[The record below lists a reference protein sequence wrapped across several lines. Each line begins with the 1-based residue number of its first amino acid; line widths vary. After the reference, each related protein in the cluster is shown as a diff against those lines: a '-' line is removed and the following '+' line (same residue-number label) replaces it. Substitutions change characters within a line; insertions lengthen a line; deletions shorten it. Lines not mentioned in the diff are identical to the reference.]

1 MASTPHPSGR
11 RPSRPVVGSRNPTG
25 RPRKVAGRSEAP
37 GSAPPEPAGSP
48 ADDDLQPPP
57 PVVLDEPTPPPAPE
71 EPPAPTEADE
81 ESSGLRTTLV
91 LVVAIVLLVGIAAA
105 EGWYLWLREEP
116 VVSAARP
123 VVTGEVAHRSAVEA
137 ASDATEEIFS
147 TSYKNYDEQ
156 VDQAVNMMMDGK
168 FADEYRQTAED
179 SRDGIL
185 ETKAEVQVEVAAAS
199 VVRAD
204 DSQVQALL
212 FLNQYVT
219 KAGKDT
225 SYTPFRALVTVV
237 NTEQGWLVSG
247 IETK

>member
-1 MASTPHPSGR
+1 VTSTPRPPDR
-11 RPSRPVVGSRNPTG
+11 RSTRPVVGSRNPTG
-25 RPRKVAGRSEAP
+25 RPRQVAGRPP
-37 GSAPPEPAGSP
+37 GQPDGGVEVEAPPEPEPGP
-48 ADDDLQPPP
+48 APAPPP
-57 PVVLDEPTPPPAPE
+57 RDEHPEPAPSQEPVAGPPARR
-71 EPPAPTEADE
+71 
-81 ESSGLRTTLV
+81 STLV

-105 EGWYLWLREEP
+105 EGWYLWLREDP

-123 VVTGEVAHRSAVEA
+123 VVTGEVSHRSAVDA
-137 ASDATEEIFS
+137 ASKATDEIFS

-156 VDQAVNMMMDGK
+156 VDDAVSKMVDNN

-185 ETKAEVQVEVAAAS
+185 DEKVEIQVEVAAAS

-204 DSQVQALL
+204 ESQVQALL

-219 KAGKDT
+219 KGGEDT
-225 SYTPFRALVTVV
+225 SYTPYRALVTVV
-237 NTEQGWLVSG
+237 NTDQGWLVSD